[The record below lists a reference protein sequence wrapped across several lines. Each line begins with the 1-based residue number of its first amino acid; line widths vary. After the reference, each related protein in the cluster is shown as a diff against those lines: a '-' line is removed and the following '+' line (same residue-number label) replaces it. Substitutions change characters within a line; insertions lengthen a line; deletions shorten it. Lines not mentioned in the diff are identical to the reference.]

1 MAGRGAGLRGTPWGA
16 PARHGAAGIIATQGG
31 RDMGTGLPAPYAVA
45 THGKTILVARR
56 EALDWAQSALERAG
70 TLYAYAAGREG
81 ARVLQ
86 GRGPAY
92 CIDGPTGACV
102 VRHYRRGGEVARWLG
117 DRYLHA
123 GEPRPLRELRASE
136 EVRRRGIDTPVVLAL
151 AIYPAGAFYRA
162 DIATAFVPGAH
173 DMAAAL
179 FGPRS
184 LEGADRLAAWAA
196 AGSLLRALGERGVA
210 HADLNLKNVL
220 LDTSE
225 RPFRVMLLDLDRCRV
240 APRLTALAR
249 LGMLRRFRRSA
260 AKWAK
265 MAGRTIT
272 DEERRA
278 FERAYRGGTL
288 G

>member
-1 MAGRGAGLRGTPWGA
+1 MRAE
-16 PARHGAAGIIATQGG
+16 
-31 RDMGTGLPAPYAVA
+31 LPAPYAVA
-45 THGKTILVARR
+45 THGESIVVARG
-56 EALDWAQSALERAG
+56 EALDWAWSALERAG
-70 TLYAYAAGREG
+70 TLYAYAAGCDG

-92 CIDGPTGACV
+92 CIDGPAGACV

-117 DRYLHA
+117 DRYVHA

-136 EVRRRGIDTPVVLAL
+136 EVRRRGIDTPVVLAF

-162 DIATAFVPGAH
+162 DIATAYVPGAL

-179 FGPRS
+179 FGPAS
-184 LEGADRLAAWAA
+184 LEGADRLEAWAA

-210 HADLNLKNVL
+210 HADLNLKNIL
-220 LDTSE
+220 LDASA
-225 RPFRVMLLDLDRCRV
+225 RPFRTLLLDLDRCRV

-260 AKWAK
+260 AKWA
-265 MAGRTIT
+265 MLAGRTVT
-272 DEERRA
+272 GEEQSA
-278 FERAYRGGTL
+278 FERAYRGGVV

>member
-1 MAGRGAGLRGTPWGA
+1 MAA
-16 PARHGAAGIIATQGG
+16 
-31 RDMGTGLPAPYAVA
+31 GLPAPYAMA
-45 THGKTILVARR
+45 THGKSIVVARN
-56 EALDWAQSALERAG
+56 EVLDWARSALERAG
-70 TLYAYAAGREG
+70 TLYDYAAGCEG
-81 ARVLQ
+81 ARVMQ

-92 CIDGPTGACV
+92 CIDGPAGACV

-117 DRYLHA
+117 DRYVHA

-162 DIATAFVPGAH
+162 DIATAFVPGAQ

-179 FGPRS
+179 FGPAS

-196 AGSLLRALGERGVA
+196 AGALLRTLGERGVA

-220 LDTSE
+220 LDTSVQ
-225 RPFRVMLLDLDRCRV
+225 PFRVFLLDLDRCRV
-240 APRLTALAR
+240 TGRLTALAR

>member
-1 MAGRGAGLRGTPWGA
+1 MAA
-16 PARHGAAGIIATQGG
+16 
-31 RDMGTGLPAPYAVA
+31 GLPAPYAMA
-45 THGKTILVARR
+45 THGKSIVVARN
-56 EALDWAQSALERAG
+56 EVLDWARSALERAG
-70 TLYAYAAGREG
+70 TLYDYAAGCEG
-81 ARVLQ
+81 ARVMQ

-92 CIDGPTGACV
+92 CIDGPAGACV

-162 DIATAFVPGAH
+162 DIVTAFVPGAL

-179 FGPRS
+179 FGPAS
-184 LEGADRLAAWAA
+184 LEGADRLAAWEA
-196 AGSLLRALGERGVA
+196 AGSLLRALGERGIA
-210 HADLNLKNVL
+210 HADLNLKNIL
-220 LDTSE
+220 LDTSV
-225 RPFRVMLLDLDRCRV
+225 RPFRVLLLDLDRCRV
-240 APRLTALAR
+240 TRRLTALAR

-260 AKWAK
+260 VKWATL
-265 MAGRTIT
+265 AGRTIT

-278 FERAYRGGTL
+278 FDRAYRGGTV